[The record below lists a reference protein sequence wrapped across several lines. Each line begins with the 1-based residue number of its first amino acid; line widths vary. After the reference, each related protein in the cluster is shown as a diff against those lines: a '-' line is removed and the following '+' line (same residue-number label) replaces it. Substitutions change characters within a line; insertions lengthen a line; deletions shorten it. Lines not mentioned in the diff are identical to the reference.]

1 MAEIINI
8 QNINPNTFN
17 LQNYSLEDNALIFST
32 TVGSVF
38 DPNIDG
44 VEYFIYNL
52 NGVVIYQNVSNYPS
66 YYINNNII
74 TLTPEENLK
83 NAGYNEGTYNTVYN
97 FIHPKLGSNSNDR
110 YFISQISSD
119 RTEIRLDTTKIPND
133 VLITSSLELINDINN
148 SKPSYY
154 DFYLNFGNNQL
165 VIANNALLDN
175 PSGSTNPTVLIKLYE
190 ALPQQ
195 FTLKNEL
202 WVVTKVAD
210 SVAYNINI
218 TNTFDVL
225 DNNIYLKGPNTNLNI
240 KDQINNS
247 TDYINLSNLY
257 SNNNSQGTG
266 SFQYQLNS
274 LLAETGIEIN
284 VDYSDYS
291 NFIHF
296 SSAQTRLENFYYKLT
311 LIEKYQV
318 SASLS
323 SGTST
328 NYYVSSSNII
338 WQNKID
344 EIITGFDSYE
354 YFLYYESSSTCWPK
368 SNINPPYNNVLTTS
382 VTGQAW
388 LVSQSL
394 VAETYDLQ
402 NNNALIYAIPSY
414 ILEDL
419 NNSQFELFVEMVG
432 QMFDSIFVYLQDVT
446 NKYNSDNR
454 LSYGVSKEL
463 VADILRDMGI
473 KIYQNNFS
481 SDDLYSALIGF
492 TPSGSL
498 YNLPFT
504 TTQLP
509 VPENSFLEYINTY
522 VTASATG
529 SLIPTEDINFET
541 YKRIYANLPYLLK
554 KKGSLDGIRSL
565 ITLYG
570 IPDTILR
577 VNEFGGQDKN
587 NNTADFWQNTY
598 NYSLLSNASSS
609 NAVYIPFQNL
619 NTNFGG
625 EFPRS
630 IELRFKPGLLPSSSI
645 KYSQSIISETG
656 NTFTLVLE
664 YTGSGYTTASYNG
677 GPVDPYYQYATLK
690 FGFQSD
696 TASIYLPFYNG
707 EWWSVLIT
715 ANTTTNTAYTLYAGS
730 KTQGYNGGIAY
741 EASASFTNTFF
752 WNTLS
757 NTQLKLNHSGTF
769 GGKNYTAF
777 TGSYQ
782 EFRYY
787 NNPLNVNSFESY
799 VLDPYS
805 IEGNTL
811 NSSKDTLAFRLALGG
826 ELYTGSTSIHPAI
839 TGSSVTQSFTNF
851 STASF
856 SGTTTWITNTET
868 FYYNQV
874 PAGIQ
879 NIISNKIQTQDLILP
894 YSGSTNIPSNTVL
907 SPYISVQQSNPLTSS
922 YTTNV
927 DYVEVGFSPQNEIN
941 EDINSSLGYFNLGE
955 FIGDPRQISSSA
967 DSYPDLN
974 ALRDSY
980 FSKYFK
986 NYQEWDYIRLIEFF
1000 DNSLFK
1006 MIADWVPARTNLA
1019 SGIIIKQHLL
1029 ERNKYPVPQVDISS
1043 SIANV
1048 ASGSTNVPF
1057 YQQNILFTGSVP
1069 METITGSNG
1078 GTLPNMN
1085 GQTSSIILPGNY
1097 NTTVTQVWNGSN
1109 SGPLG
1114 VVPFTDSYQ
1123 YEFFD
1128 GTFSGSAII
1137 VTTQSLNS
1145 DNILLNNQ
1153 AFYPTIADYQN
1164 LNVNTDNSFIPT
1176 SDTLIPFNQL
1186 QRNINY
1192 FNTST
1197 YTYFPN
1203 FNTVVNIS
1211 YYLSASVTTT
1221 GGTDYLSLAL
1231 YENNNIISYTD
1242 LLAFNGSG
1250 TTNLVYPINF
1260 NNIPIKPGSLYTT
1273 RFVTGSLTGVSFS
1286 YNLLTNWTITTINP
1300 QVTGYPNDPNIY
1312 QQSTFP
1318 GNLELYSDYNA
1329 ILNNVYS
1336 NRLSNQYLDVDYS
1349 QQGLLPVN
1357 QGVIIS
1363 QSAVRAQVQDSNY
1376 TLARNINPRY
1386 VGSKNISAKY
1396 NTYTIGDSSYGK
1408 KAAIDTYVDYF
1419 VYFDWIGTSSP
1430 EYPGGAKLHL
1440 TYLIDIEG
1448 KAIPLTGDNTN
1459 IFTVSNIFVK
1469 GQTATVLPVVYSA
1482 GKPNPIANIVDGGA
1496 LYNTI
1501 LVKSGSGDIF
1511 NAGFSVKADVQN
1523 NFSDIYFISG
1533 SNPPTTSSLL
1543 LNNPISPNPNF
1554 LDFLIT
1560 GSNFNNV
1567 TSYITIG
1574 DPGVTQFFNKST
1586 DDLITGTINVE
1597 DTLLPI
1603 QYGDFIR
1610 LGNSF
1615 DTESGSLDYNW
1626 NNGFLYQIITTTPSN
1641 LIPIIP
1647 DLGLSSSLQVTP
1659 AAHSYPQFGNLT
1671 LGATASF
1678 DMNNAYLQSLA
1689 VGSGSF
1695 NLNGITI
1702 NYTGSVQP
1710 NTPTQINVLNTYINA
1725 NATANVTMNTINF
1738 SSSIAPYSSFLQYIL
1753 TSNYISTNLIFDTTV
1768 PLGTPYPAS
1777 ILNSYYVTSGSI
1789 YTRFNGATNIGNQAF
1804 RIMRRVP
1811 KDNFV
1816 LIQNLPPYV
1825 DSGLLI
1831 PQNFNPLY
1839 DPYVLARKA
1848 GLIQ

>member
-8 QNINPNTFN
+8 QNIDPNTFN
-17 LQNYSLEDNALIFST
+17 LQNYSSEDNALIFST
-32 TVGSVF
+32 TVESVF

-44 VEYFIYNL
+44 VEYFIYDL
-52 NGVVIYQNVSNYPS
+52 NGNVIYQNVSNYPS
-66 YYINNNII
+66 YYINNNVI

-83 NAGYNEGTYNTVYN
+83 NAGYNEGTYNTLYN
-97 FIHPKLGSNSNDR
+97 FIHPKLGSNSSNR

-119 RTEIRLDTTKIPND
+119 RTEIRLDTTQIPND
-133 VLITSSLELINDINN
+133 VLITSSLELINDINL
-148 SKPSYY
+148 SKPGYY

-218 TNTFDVL
+218 STVFNIS

-257 SNNNSQGTG
+257 SNSNTQGSG

-311 LIEKYQV
+311 LIEAYQT

-323 SGTST
+323 SGTPN

-338 WQNKID
+338 WQNKLD

-354 YFLYYESSSTCWPK
+354 YFLYYESGSTCWPK

-382 VTGQAW
+382 AIGQAW

-414 ILEDL
+414 ILEDP

-432 QMFDSIFVYLQDVT
+432 QMFDSVFIYLQDIT

-454 LSYGVSKEL
+454 LNYGVSKEL
-463 VADILRDMGI
+463 VADILRDLGV

-498 YNLPFT
+498 YNLPYT

-509 VPENSFLEYINTY
+509 VPANSFLEYINTY

-541 YKRIYANLPYLLK
+541 YKRIYANLPLLLK
-554 KKGSLDGIRSL
+554 KKGSAQGLKNL
-565 ITLYG
+565 ITTYG

-598 NYSLLSNASSS
+598 NYSLVSNASSS
-609 NAVYIPFQNL
+609 NAVYIPFRSL
-619 NTNFGG
+619 SPSFGA

-645 KYSQSIISETG
+645 NYSQSIISETG
-656 NTFTLVLE
+656 NTFALVLE
-664 YTGSGYTTASYNG
+664 YTGSGYTTSPYSG

-690 FGFQSD
+690 FGFQTS
-696 TASIYLPFYNG
+696 TASVYLPFYNG

-715 ANTTTNTAYTLYAGS
+715 ADTAVNTTYTLYAGS
-730 KTQGYNGGIAY
+730 KTEGYNGGIAY
-741 EASASFTNTFF
+741 EASSSFINAFF

-757 NTQLKLNHSGTF
+757 NTQLRLNHSGTF
-769 GGKNYTAF
+769 GSKNYTAF

-787 NNPLNVNSFESY
+787 NNPLNISSFESY
-799 VLDPYS
+799 ILNPYS

-811 NSSKDTLAFRLALGG
+811 NSSKNTLAFRLALGG

-839 TGSSVTQSFTNF
+839 TGSTAVTQSFINF

-856 SGTTTWITNTET
+856 SGTTTWAPNTEI
-868 FYYNQV
+868 FYYNQA

-894 YSGSTNIPSNTVL
+894 YGDGTNIPSNTVL

-955 FIGDPRQISSSA
+955 FIGDPRQVSSSA

-974 ALRDSY
+974 ILRDSY
-980 FSKYFK
+980 FSKYFE
-986 NYQEWDYIRLIEFF
+986 NYQEWDYVRLIQFF

-1006 MIADWVPARTNLA
+1006 MIADWVPARTDLA
-1019 SGIIIKQHLL
+1019 AGIIIKQHLL

-1048 ASGSTNVPF
+1048 ASGSTNIPF
-1057 YQQNILFTGSVP
+1057 YQQNILFTGSIP
-1069 METITGSNG
+1069 METITGSDG

-1085 GQTSSIILPGNY
+1085 GQTSSVILPSAY
-1097 NTTVTQVWNGSN
+1097 NTTVTQVWGGINE
-1109 SGPLG
+1109 GPLG
-1114 VVPFTDSYQ
+1114 PVSFTNSTQ
-1123 YEFFD
+1123 QEFYNGVFD
-1128 GTFSGSAII
+1128 GTEIV
-1137 VTTQSLNS
+1137 VTTQSLNPG
-1145 DNILLNNQ
+1145 NILLNDQ
-1153 AFYPTIADYQN
+1153 ALYPTIADYQN
-1164 LNVNTDNSFIPT
+1164 LNVKTTASISASAISPANQFT
-1176 SDTLIPFNQL
+1176 IPFNNL
-1186 QRNINY
+1186 QRYISYYNVSSYIYSPNYTTIADINY
-1192 FNTST
+1192 YITASFKGIGSSGGSVVLYLSLYENGITINQTEIASIAGLSPFDT
-1197 YTYFPN
+1197 QITAS
-1203 FNTVVNIS
+1203 VNIS
-1211 YYLSASVTTT
+1211 NFNIKSGSTYYLSIGEITGIEYTASFNS
-1221 GGTDYLSLAL
+1221 LSSWTV
-1231 YENNNIISYTD
+1231 IS
-1242 LLAFNGSG
+1242 
-1250 TTNLVYPINF
+1250 V
-1260 NNIPIKPGSLYTT
+1260 
-1273 RFVTGSLTGVSFS
+1273 
-1286 YNLLTNWTITTINP
+1286 NP

-1318 GNLELYSDYNA
+1318 GNLELYPEYNA

-1336 NRLSNQYLDVDYS
+1336 NRLSNKYLDVDYS

-1386 VGSKNISAKY
+1386 VGSKNTSAKY
-1396 NTYTIGDSSYGK
+1396 NTYTVGDSSYGK
-1408 KAAIDTYVDYF
+1408 KAAIDDYVDYF
-1419 VYFDWIGTSSP
+1419 VYFDWIGGSNP
-1430 EYPGGAKLHL
+1430 EYPGGANIHL
-1440 TYLIDIEG
+1440 SYLIDIEG
-1448 KAIPLTGDNTN
+1448 NATPLTGDNTN

-1469 GQTATVLPVVYSA
+1469 GQTATILPAVYSA
-1482 GKPNPIANIVDGGA
+1482 GNNNPVVNIVEGGA
-1496 LYNTI
+1496 MFDTIALLTGSYAASYGGDTSLFTANT
-1501 LVKSGSGDIF
+1501 SGDAVFGLIYSQSYF
-1511 NAGFSVKADVQN
+1511 ATQSSTIVFDVSQSGWLYSFVTSSIINTLFSGTGSMDYYQYTTTNNPFSITDKTTLSAYQPYIYDVVRAQIENTYLPLQVYDYIRFGTSATSNLDSSFIGDALIQITSIKVASN
-1523 NFSDIYFISG
+1523 NLG
-1533 SNPPTTSSLL
+1533 TSSL
-1543 LNNPISPNPNF
+1543 
-1554 LDFLIT
+1554 
-1560 GSNFNNV
+1560 GVQVSN
-1567 TSYITIG
+1567 TI
-1574 DPGVTQFFNKST
+1574 P
-1586 DDLITGTINVE
+1586 
-1597 DTLLPI
+1597 
-1603 QYGDFIR
+1603 
-1610 LGNSF
+1610 
-1615 DTESGSLDYNW
+1615 
-1626 NNGFLYQIITTTPSN
+1626 TP
-1641 LIPIIP
+1641 
-1647 DLGLSSSLQVTP
+1647 
-1659 AAHSYPQFGNLT
+1659 F
-1671 LGATASF
+1671 
-1678 DMNNAYLQSLA
+1678 
-1689 VGSGSF
+1689 
-1695 NLNGITI
+1695 
-1702 NYTGSVQP
+1702 
-1710 NTPTQINVLNTYINA
+1710 
-1725 NATANVTMNTINF
+1725 NATQNWRMF
-1738 SSSIAPYSSFLQYIL
+1738 
-1753 TSNYISTNLIFDTTV
+1753 
-1768 PLGTPYPAS
+1768 
-1777 ILNSYYVTSGSI
+1777 
-1789 YTRFNGATNIGNQAF
+1789 
-1804 RIMRRVP
+1804 RRVP

-1816 LIQNLPPYV
+1816 LVKNLPPYK
-1825 DSGLLI
+1825 SPGFLI

-1839 DPYVLARKA
+1839 DPYTLARKA

>member
-17 LQNYSLEDNALIFST
+17 LQNYSIEDNALIFST
-32 TVGSVF
+32 TVESVF
-38 DPNIDG
+38 DPNTDG
-44 VEYFIYNL
+44 VEYFIYDL
-52 NGVVIYQNVSNYPS
+52 NGTILYQNVSNYPS
-66 YYINNNII
+66 YYINNNVI

-83 NAGYNEGTYNTVYN
+83 NIGYNEGTYNTLYN
-97 FIHPKLGSNSNDR
+97 FIQPKLGSNSNNR

-119 RTEIRLDTTKIPND
+119 RTEIRLDTTRIPND

-175 PSGSTNPTVLIKLYE
+175 SDPTNPTILIKLYE

-195 FTLKNEL
+195 FTLKSEL
-202 WVVTKVAD
+202 WVVIKVAD
-210 SVAYNINI
+210 SVAYNISI

-225 DNNIYLKGPNTNLNI
+225 NNNIYLKGPNTNLNI

-257 SNNNSQGTG
+257 NNSNSQGSG

-284 VDYSDYS
+284 IDYSDYS

-311 LIEKYQV
+311 LIENYQV

-323 SGTST
+323 SGTSN
-328 NYYVSSSNII
+328 NYYVSSSNVIY
-338 WQNKID
+338 QNKID

-354 YFLYYESSSTCWPK
+354 YFLYYESGSTCWPK

-394 VAETYDLQ
+394 VAETYDLL

-414 ILEDL
+414 ILEDPD
-419 NNSQFELFVEMVG
+419 NSQFELFVEMIG
-432 QMFDSIFVYLQDVT
+432 QMFDSVFIYLQDVT

-454 LSYGVSKEL
+454 LNYGVSKEL
-463 VADILRDMGI
+463 VADILRDMGV

-498 YNLPFT
+498 YNLPYT
-504 TTQLP
+504 TTQYP
-509 VPENSFLEYINTY
+509 VPPDSFLEYINTY

-541 YKRIYANLPYLLK
+541 YKRIYANLPLLLK
-554 KKGSLDGIRSL
+554 KKGSTQGLRNL
-565 ITLYG
+565 ITTYG

-598 NYSLLSNASSS
+598 NHSLVSNASSS
-609 NAVYIPFQNL
+609 NAVYIPFRSL
-619 NTNFGG
+619 SPSFGA

-656 NTFTLVLE
+656 NTFALILE
-664 YTGSGYTTASYNG
+664 YTGSGYATASYSG
-677 GPVDPYYQYATLK
+677 GPIDPYYQYATLK
-690 FGFQSD
+690 FGFQTS
-696 TASIYLPFYNG
+696 TASVYLPFYNG

-715 ANTTTNTAYTLYAGS
+715 ADTAINTTYTLYAGS
-730 KTQGYNGGIAY
+730 KTEGYNGGIAY
-741 EASASFTNTFF
+741 KASSSFINASF

-757 NTQLKLNHSGTF
+757 NTQLRLNHSGTF
-769 GGKNYTAF
+769 DSKNYTAF

-787 NNPLNVNSFESY
+787 NNPLNTSSFESY
-799 VLDPYS
+799 ILNPYS

-811 NSSKDTLAFRLALGG
+811 NSSKNTLAFRLALGG

-839 TGSSVTQSFTNF
+839 TGSAAVTQSFVNF

-856 SGTTTWITNTET
+856 SGTTTFAPNVET
-868 FYYNQV
+868 FYYNQA

-907 SPYISVQQSNPLTSS
+907 SPYISIQQSNPLTSS
-922 YTTNV
+922 YTNNV

-955 FIGDPRQISSSA
+955 FIGDPRQVSSSA
-967 DSYPDLN
+967 DSYPDLD
-974 ALRDSY
+974 ALRNSY
-980 FSKYFK
+980 FSKYFE
-986 NYQEWDYIRLIEFF
+986 NYQEWDYIRLIQFF

-1019 SGIIIKQHLL
+1019 AGIIIKQHLL

-1048 ASGSTNVPF
+1048 ASGSTNIPF
-1057 YQQNILFTGSVP
+1057 YQQNILFTGSIP
-1069 METITGSNG
+1069 METITGSDG

-1085 GQTSSIILPGNY
+1085 GQTSSVILPSAY
-1097 NTTVTQVWNGSN
+1097 NTTVTQVWSGINE
-1109 SGPLG
+1109 GPLG
-1114 VVPFTDSYQ
+1114 PVSFTNSTQ
-1123 YEFFD
+1123 QEFYNGVFD
-1128 GTFSGSAII
+1128 GTELI
-1137 VTTQSLNS
+1137 VTDQSLNP

-1153 AFYPTIADYQN
+1153 AFYIDIGNYQN
-1164 LNVNTDNSFIPT
+1164 LNVKTTASISASAISPANQFA
-1176 SDTLIPFNQL
+1176 IPFNDL
-1186 QRNINY
+1186 QRYILYYNPSSYIYAPNYTTIADINYYVTASFKGINSSLSSVVLYLSLYENGIVINQTEVASIAGSTPFDTQITANINI
-1192 FNTST
+1192 S
-1197 YTYFPN
+1197 N
-1203 FNTVVNIS
+1203 FNIKSGST
-1211 YYLSASVTTT
+1211 YYLSIGETT
-1221 GGTDYLSLAL
+1221 GIEYTASFNSLS
-1231 YENNNIISYTD
+1231 S
-1242 LLAFNGSG
+1242 
-1250 TTNLVYPINF
+1250 
-1260 NNIPIKPGSLYTT
+1260 
-1273 RFVTGSLTGVSFS
+1273 
-1286 YNLLTNWTITTINP
+1286 WTITSVNP
-1300 QVTGYPNDPNIY
+1300 QATGYPSDPNIY

-1318 GNLELYSDYNA
+1318 GNLELYPDYNA

-1336 NRLSNQYLDVDYS
+1336 NRLSDQYFDVDYS

-1363 QSAVRAQVQDSNY
+1363 QSAVYAQVQDSNY
-1376 TLARNINPRY
+1376 TLTRNINPRY
-1386 VGSKNISAKY
+1386 VGSKNTSAQY
-1396 NTYTIGDSSYGK
+1396 NIYTIGDSSYGK
-1408 KAAIDTYVDYF
+1408 KAAIDDYVDYF
-1419 VYFDWIGTSSP
+1419 VYYDWVGSSNP
-1430 EYPGGAKLHL
+1430 EFPGGGNIHL
-1440 TYLIDIEG
+1440 SYLIDIEG
-1448 KAIPLTGDNTN
+1448 KATPLTGDNIN
-1459 IFTVSNIFVK
+1459 LFTVSNIFVK
-1469 GQTATVLPVVYSA
+1469 GQTATMLPAVYSA
-1482 GKPNPIANIVDGGA
+1482 GKNNSVVTIVEGGA
-1496 LYNTI
+1496 TFDTIALLTGSYVSSYGGESFLFTAITTDAWGLAYSQSYFATQSSAIVFDVSQSGWLYSFVTSSITSTLFGTKNLDYYQYSTTDNPFSITDKTTLSAYQPYIYDIVRAQLENTYLPLQVYDYI
-1501 LVKSGSGDIF
+1501 RFGNS
-1511 NAGFSVKADVQN
+1511 
-1523 NFSDIYFISG
+1523 
-1533 SNPPTTSSLL
+1533 TTS
-1543 LNNPISPNPNF
+1543 N
-1554 LDFLIT
+1554 LD
-1560 GSNFNNV
+1560 SNFVGDALVQITSINAAANNL
-1567 TSYITIG
+1567 G
-1574 DPGVTQFFNKST
+1574 
-1586 DDLITGTINVE
+1586 IN
-1597 DTLLPI
+1597 
-1603 QYGDFIR
+1603 
-1610 LGNSF
+1610 
-1615 DTESGSLDYNW
+1615 
-1626 NNGFLYQIITTTPSN
+1626 
-1641 LIPIIP
+1641 
-1647 DLGLSSSLQVTP
+1647 
-1659 AAHSYPQFGNLT
+1659 T
-1671 LGATASF
+1671 LGAQVS
-1678 DMNNAYLQSLA
+1678 S
-1689 VGSGSF
+1689 
-1695 NLNGITI
+1695 II
-1702 NYTGSVQP
+1702 P
-1710 NTPTQINVLNTYINA
+1710 TPF
-1725 NATANVTMNTINF
+1725 NATQNWRMF
-1738 SSSIAPYSSFLQYIL
+1738 
-1753 TSNYISTNLIFDTTV
+1753 
-1768 PLGTPYPAS
+1768 
-1777 ILNSYYVTSGSI
+1777 
-1789 YTRFNGATNIGNQAF
+1789 
-1804 RIMRRVP
+1804 RRVP

-1816 LIQNLPPYV
+1816 LVKNLPPYV

>member
-17 LQNYSLEDNALIFST
+17 LQNYSIEDNALIFST
-32 TVGSVF
+32 TVESVF
-38 DPNIDG
+38 DPNTDG
-44 VEYFIYNL
+44 VEYFIYDL
-52 NGVVIYQNVSNYPS
+52 NGTILYQNVSNYPS
-66 YYINNNII
+66 YYINNNVI

-83 NAGYNEGTYNTVYN
+83 NIGYNEGTYNTLYN
-97 FIHPKLGSNSNDR
+97 FIQPKLGSNSNNR

-119 RTEIRLDTTKIPND
+119 RTEIRLDTTRIPND

-175 PSGSTNPTVLIKLYE
+175 PSGSTNPTILIKLYE

-202 WVVTKVAD
+202 WVVIKVAD
-210 SVAYNINI
+210 SVAYNISI

-225 DNNIYLKGPNTNLNI
+225 NNNIYLKGPNTNLNI

-257 SNNNSQGTG
+257 NNSNSQGSG

-284 VDYSDYS
+284 IDYSDYS

-311 LIEKYQV
+311 LIENYQV

-323 SGTST
+323 SGTSN
-328 NYYVSSSNII
+328 NYYVSSSNVIY
-338 WQNKID
+338 QNKID

-354 YFLYYESSSTCWPK
+354 YFLYYESGSTCWPK

-394 VAETYDLQ
+394 VAETYDLL

-414 ILEDL
+414 ILEDPD
-419 NNSQFELFVEMVG
+419 NSQFELFVEMIG
-432 QMFDSIFVYLQDVT
+432 QMFDSVFIYLQDVT

-454 LSYGVSKEL
+454 LNYGVSKEL
-463 VADILRDMGI
+463 VADILRDMGV

-498 YNLPFT
+498 YNLPYT
-504 TTQLP
+504 TTQYP
-509 VPENSFLEYINTY
+509 VPPDSFLEYINTY

-541 YKRIYANLPYLLK
+541 YKRIYANLPLLLK
-554 KKGSLDGIRSL
+554 KKGSTQGLRNL
-565 ITLYG
+565 ITTYG

-598 NYSLLSNASSS
+598 NHSLVSNASSS
-609 NAVYIPFQNL
+609 NAVYIPFRSL
-619 NTNFGG
+619 SPSFGA

-656 NTFTLVLE
+656 NTFALILE
-664 YTGSGYTTASYNG
+664 YTGSGYTTASYSG
-677 GPVDPYYQYATLK
+677 GPIDPYYQYATLK
-690 FGFQSD
+690 FGFQTS
-696 TASIYLPFYNG
+696 TASVYLPFYNG

-715 ANTTTNTAYTLYAGS
+715 ADTAINTTYTLYAGS
-730 KTQGYNGGIAY
+730 KTEGYNGGIAY
-741 EASASFTNTFF
+741 KASSSFINASF

-757 NTQLKLNHSGTF
+757 NTQLRLNHSGTF
-769 GGKNYTAF
+769 GSKNYTAF

-787 NNPLNVNSFESY
+787 NNPLNTSSFESY
-799 VLDPYS
+799 ILNPYS

-811 NSSKDTLAFRLALGG
+811 NSSKNTLAFRLALGG

-839 TGSSVTQSFTNF
+839 TGSTAVTQSFINF

-856 SGTTTWITNTET
+856 SGTTTFAPNIET
-868 FYYNQV
+868 FYYNQA

-907 SPYISVQQSNPLTSS
+907 SPYISIQQSNPLTSS
-922 YTTNV
+922 YTNNV

-955 FIGDPRQISSSA
+955 FIGDPRQVSSSA
-967 DSYPDLN
+967 DSYPDLD
-974 ALRDSY
+974 ALRNSY
-980 FSKYFK
+980 FSKYFE
-986 NYQEWDYIRLIEFF
+986 NYQEWDYIRLIQFF

-1019 SGIIIKQHLL
+1019 AGIIIKQHLL

-1048 ASGSTNVPF
+1048 ASGSTNIPF
-1057 YQQNILFTGSVP
+1057 YQQNILFTGSIP

-1085 GQTSSIILPGNY
+1085 GQTSSVILPSAY
-1097 NTTVTQVWNGSN
+1097 NTTVTQVWSGINE
-1109 SGPLG
+1109 GPLG
-1114 VVPFTDSYQ
+1114 PVSFTNSTQ
-1123 YEFFD
+1123 QEFYNGVFD
-1128 GTFSGSAII
+1128 GTELII
-1137 VTTQSLNS
+1137 TDQSLNP

-1153 AFYPTIADYQN
+1153 LFYIDIASQQN
-1164 LNVNTDNSFIPT
+1164 LNTNTAGTITLNPGAGILPFSILNNFIT
-1176 SDTLIPFNQL
+1176 
-1186 QRNINY
+1186 Y
-1192 FNTST
+1192 YNTST
-1197 YTYFPN
+1197 YQYSPN
-1203 FNTVVNIS
+1203 YNTTSDIS
-1211 YYLSASVTTT
+1211 IT
-1221 GGTDYLSLAL
+1221 
-1231 YENNNIISYTD
+1231 ISCS
-1242 LLAFNGSG
+1242 F
-1250 TTNLVYPINF
+1250 NF
-1260 NNIPIKPGSLYTT
+1260 NNPGDNFNIYLVEETNSNTLNLNSLTFITSDGILNLYVPNVTIKSGSLYYINYDIYQEG
-1273 RFVTGSLTGVSFS
+1273 FNVTSVDINSA
-1286 YNLLTNWTITTINP
+1286 TNWTVTTINP
-1300 QVTGYPNDPNIY
+1300 QVVGYPNDPNIY
-1312 QQSTFP
+1312 QQTTFP
-1318 GNLELYSDYNA
+1318 GNLELYPEYNA
-1329 ILNNVYS
+1329 ILNNVYT
-1336 NRLSNQYLDVDYS
+1336 NRLSDQYFDVDYS

-1363 QSAVRAQVQDSNY
+1363 QSAVYAQVQDSNY
-1376 TLARNINPRY
+1376 TLTRNINPRY
-1386 VGSKNISAKY
+1386 VGSKNTSAKY
-1396 NTYTIGDSSYGK
+1396 NIYTIGDSSYGK
-1408 KAAIDTYVDYF
+1408 QAAIDDYVDYF
-1419 VYFDWIGTSSP
+1419 AYYDWVVSSNP
-1430 EYPGGAKLHL
+1430 EFPGGGNIHL
-1440 TYLIDIEG
+1440 SYLIDIEG
-1448 KAIPLTGDNTN
+1448 KATPLTGDNVN
-1459 IFTVSNIFVK
+1459 LFTISNIFVK
-1469 GQTATVLPVVYSA
+1469 GQTATMLPAVYSA
-1482 GKPNPIANIVDGGA
+1482 GKNNSVVTIIEGGATFDTIALLTGSYVSSYGGESSLFTATTTDSWGLLYSQSYFATQSSAIVFDVSQSGWLYSFVTSSITSTLLGTKNLDYYQYNTTNNPFSITDKTTLSAYQPYIYDIVRAQLENTYLPLQIYDYIRFGNSTTSNLDSNFIGDALVQITSINVAANNLGINTLGVKVSNPIP
-1496 LYNTI
+1496 TP
-1501 LVKSGSGDIF
+1501 F
-1511 NAGFSVKADVQN
+1511 NATQN
-1523 NFSDIYFISG
+1523 WRMF
-1533 SNPPTTSSLL
+1533 
-1543 LNNPISPNPNF
+1543 
-1554 LDFLIT
+1554 
-1560 GSNFNNV
+1560 
-1567 TSYITIG
+1567 
-1574 DPGVTQFFNKST
+1574 
-1586 DDLITGTINVE
+1586 
-1597 DTLLPI
+1597 
-1603 QYGDFIR
+1603 
-1610 LGNSF
+1610 
-1615 DTESGSLDYNW
+1615 
-1626 NNGFLYQIITTTPSN
+1626 
-1641 LIPIIP
+1641 
-1647 DLGLSSSLQVTP
+1647 
-1659 AAHSYPQFGNLT
+1659 
-1671 LGATASF
+1671 
-1678 DMNNAYLQSLA
+1678 
-1689 VGSGSF
+1689 
-1695 NLNGITI
+1695 
-1702 NYTGSVQP
+1702 
-1710 NTPTQINVLNTYINA
+1710 
-1725 NATANVTMNTINF
+1725 
-1738 SSSIAPYSSFLQYIL
+1738 
-1753 TSNYISTNLIFDTTV
+1753 
-1768 PLGTPYPAS
+1768 
-1777 ILNSYYVTSGSI
+1777 
-1789 YTRFNGATNIGNQAF
+1789 
-1804 RIMRRVP
+1804 RRVP

-1816 LIQNLPPYV
+1816 LVKNLPPYV